1 MAIIPTVD
9 IVDRPQSQ
17 GYDGSIDNVLIRLA
31 VSKGSPLQDITAEA
45 APPRVDTASDAE
57 DIRDEVGRR
66 YSRSD
71 MSGGAGLDF
80 LHERGGPE
88 DAATRFWDS
97 KGVDVFNSDRGGIYE
112 TILHHRT
119 SQDTA
124 VAGIID
130 VFEILG
136 IAYYATATD
145 LHIVGGASVATPTGV
160 TKVLAM
166 GKSAYTLD
174 STGVGRW
181 DVGTWSRVSVSAVAT
196 RDDMWA
202 VKSRILTVEDNILY
216 DATDD
221 SILLTLPAADTVT
234 DVVDVGPAIVV
245 LGTTGSMYFFALDQN
260 GILTQAG
267 ESPFTDEVPV
277 LISESFGI
285 LGIVTTAPTE
295 AGGVVTR
302 FYTGTLAVAGAYD
315 IADLQ
320 LIYQV
325 GERTSTD
332 DHTPQFMF
340 ATRDSIY
347 TAIREAGETATTL
360 WRYFLPTGGYA
371 RAHEFD
377 TGSADDV
384 LSVVEIDDR
393 MYAALGSDG
402 VWKEDDEFVVSGY
415 VIGPLADF
423 FTSDTKQWIGA
434 DLTGGDLPVGTDL
447 ELYDTNDPDLITNE
461 ASTSWQLVAQLQDG
475 LSQISVSDLSGRDAR
490 YHAAK
495 VVYRSDGTRLLS
507 PALRAYSFRALPNPD
522 RDVLLRLPLNVSD
535 QIESPGRRAVSIPGR
550 GQAIEEALRAF
561 EGQHVLIELFR
572 PALQVRGLV
581 EQFEATIE
589 TIPQWGAVRR
599 VMYARIRGTD
609 ITVYETVTIQTDNDT
624 LGQNILG
631 RVLLGVGDS
640 DT

>member
-1 MAIIPTVD
+1 VVTVPTVD
-9 IVDRPQSQ
+9 LVDRPETH
-17 GYDGSIDNVLIRLA
+17 GYDGAIDNVLIRLA
-31 VSKGSPLQDITAEA
+31 VAKGSPLQDITAEA
-45 APPRVDTASDAE
+45 APPRVDTASAAE

-71 MSGGAGLDF
+71 LSGGAGLDF
-80 LHERGGPE
+80 LHERGAPD
-88 DAATRFWDS
+88 DASIRYWDS
-97 KGVDVFNSDRGGIYE
+97 RGIDVFSTDRGGVYE
-112 TILHHRT
+112 SRLMNRT
-119 SQDTA
+119 SQDTS

-130 VFEILG
+130 VFEIEG
-136 IAYYATATD
+136 VPYYATATD
-145 LHIVGGASVATPTGV
+145 LHAVGGASVASPTGA

-181 DVGTWSRVSVSAVAT
+181 DLGTWSRVSVSAVAT
-196 RDDMWA
+196 YTDMWA
-202 VKSRILTVEDNILY
+202 VKSRILTVQGNILY

-221 SILLTLPAADTVT
+221 SILLTLPPADTIT
-234 DVVDVGPAIVV
+234 DVVDIGPAIVV
-245 LGTTGSMYFFALDQN
+245 LGTTGSIYFFALN
-260 GILTQAG
+260 ESSTLVQAG
-267 ESPFTDEVPV
+267 ESPFTDEIPYLVA
-277 LISESFGI
+277 ESFGV
-285 LGIVTTAPTE
+285 LGIVTTSPTE
-295 AGGVVTR
+295 AGGVVAR
-302 FYTGTLAVAGAYD
+302 FYTGTLAVTGSYD
-315 IADLQ
+315 VADLQ

-325 GERTSTD
+325 GDRDTTD

-377 TGSADDV
+377 TGFADDV
-384 LSVVEIDDR
+384 LSVIEIDDR

-415 VIGPLADF
+415 VVGPLADH
-423 FTSDTKQWIGA
+423 FTSETKQWVGA
-434 DLTGGDLPVGTDL
+434 DLTGAALPIGTGL
-447 ELYDTNDPDLITNE
+447 ELYDTTDPALITNE
-461 ASTSWQLVAQLQDG
+461 ASTSWQLVAQLNDG
-475 LSQISVSDLSGRDAR
+475 DAQITVSDLSGRDSR
-490 YHAAK
+490 YHAGK

-507 PALRAYSFRALPNPD
+507 PSMRSYSFRAFPNPN
-522 RDVLLRLPLNVSD
+522 RDILLRIPLNVSD

-550 GQAIEEALRAF
+550 GQAIEDALRAF
-561 EGQHVLIELFR
+561 EGKHVLVTLYR
-572 PALQVRGLV
+572 PELQVRGLI
-581 EQFEATIE
+581 EQFESTIE
-589 TIPQWGAVRR
+589 TIPTFGSVRR

-609 ITVYETVTIQTDNDT
+609 ISVAATVTIQTNNDN

-631 RVLLGVGDS
+631 RVLLGVGDP